1 MRVADFSANYISDR
15 ADIKYKTEDMKRC
28 TAQIQYIEEHFEP
41 KHKEAISLK
50 NEVGKMK
57 K

>member
-28 TAQIQYIEEHFEP
+28 TAQIRYIEEDFEP

>member
-15 ADIKYKTEDMKRC
+15 ADIKYKTEDMKIC
-28 TAQIQYIEEHFEP
+28 TAQIQYIEEDFEP

-50 NEVGKMK
+50 YEVGKMK